1 MSEPNEEL
9 ARLAHDPAWKLLG
22 EHIEAKM
29 ADYFHRLSVEFATKN
44 KQPDYAELQW
54 YRGFYAC
61 MKAWHK
67 APVTEAKE
75 LARLLAQERGEQ

>member
-22 EHIEAKM
+22 EQIDKTMEKHFTTLA
-29 ADYFHRLSVEFATKN
+29 REFATKDR
-44 KQPDYAELQW
+44 QPDYADLQW

-61 MKAWHK
+61 MKAWHR

-75 LARLLAQERGEQ
+75 LAKLLAQERGEQ